1 MLSGRTMSYL
11 PQSQVHYG
19 CRGNAVCSNLA
30 CLMADVWVE
39 MGNES
44 QGKEIFFLLLMEQQ
58 NS

>member
-1 MLSGRTMSYL
+1 MSHL
-11 PQSQVHYG
+11 PQSQTHYG

-44 QGKEIFFLLLMEQQ
+44 QRKRNNKFAVDGAAKQLNE
-58 NS
+58 